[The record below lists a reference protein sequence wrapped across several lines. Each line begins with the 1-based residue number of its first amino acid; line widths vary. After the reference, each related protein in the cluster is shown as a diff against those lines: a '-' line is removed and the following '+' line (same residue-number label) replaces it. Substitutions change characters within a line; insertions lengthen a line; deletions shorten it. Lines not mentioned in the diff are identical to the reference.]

1 MEPRQTYHFDGF
13 ELDPR
18 SGELRKDGQST
29 RLPEQPCQILTLLLA
44 RAGEVVSRDE
54 LRRALWPADT
64 FVDFD
69 VSLNSAV
76 KRLRDALGDSAGR
89 PRYVETLPRRGYRFV
104 APVVVVPIPTPVSPP
119 APFPLSPPPPTEVP
133 VPAPRRRAL
142 TPRRMGI
149 ASAALVLVAV
159 ALATWPRRPDRP
171 PTLASARTRPI
182 RSVVVL
188 PFENL
193 SNDPGQEYFVDG
205 MTDAVTTDL
214 AQVRALR
221 VISRASVM
229 QYKKTRRTLREIAS
243 DLGVDAVVQGAVARS
258 GNSVRV
264 TAHLIDAATE
274 EHLWARTYDRELRDV
289 LTLQREVAAAIA
301 DAIQVELRP
310 AERRRLAA
318 PTSVDP
324 DAYEAYLKG
333 RFYWSTR
340 TAEGKKKAAHFF
352 EESIAKDP
360 TYAPAYSG
368 LSDTYRMFGIG
379 GLPPS
384 EYMPRAEA
392 AARKALALDDGLA
405 EAHAS
410 LAGVLYRYRW
420 DWRGAEREFRLS
432 LELDPASAEAHRAYA
447 VYLMAL
453 RRNEDA
459 VPEARRAWDLSPLSP
474 VINVE
479 LGLALVRAGRFAEA
493 VQRLNKTLE
502 IAPDFWRVYATMAQ
516 VHQRQGD
523 WEGAVALLEKANSFG
538 NHDAI
543 PWLAYA
549 YARSRQRARAQA
561 LLARLKTLGPGEY
574 VSPQSLALVHLG
586 LGEKDAALALLEKAF
601 DAHAFEVL
609 GFAGEIYEGLHDDP
623 RFQDLLRRMG
633 MTEVI
638 GGPSP
643 AAAKEDLRGG
653 SHPLG

>member
-1 MEPRQTYHFDGF
+1 MEPRQTYQFGGF

-29 RLPEQPCQILTLLLA
+29 RLPEQPFQILTLLLA
-44 RAGEVVSRDE
+44 RPGEVVSRDE

-76 KRLRDALGDSAGR
+76 KRLRDALGDSAGH
-89 PRYVETLPRRGYRFV
+89 PRFVETLPRRGYRFV
-104 APVVVVPIPTPVSPP
+104 APVVVVPISLPVTPEAPRPPAPSPP
-119 APFPLSPPPPTEVP
+119 AVPPVA
-133 VPAPRRRAL
+133 VLAPRPRAL
-142 TPRRMGI
+142 TLGRAGI
-149 ASAALVLVAV
+149 GAAALVLVAL
-159 ALATWPRRPDRP
+159 ALAVSERRAHRP
-171 PTLASARTRPI
+171 APMASARTRSI

-221 VISRASVM
+221 VMSRTSVM
-229 QYKKTRRTLREIAS
+229 QYKKTRKTLREIAE
-243 DLGVDAVVQGAVARS
+243 DLGVDAAVQGAVARS

-301 DAIQVELRP
+301 DAIQVELQP

-333 RFYWSTR
+333 RFYWSAR
-340 TAEGKKKAAHFF
+340 TAEGKQKAEHFF
-352 EESIAKDP
+352 QESIDKDP

-368 LSDTYRMFGIG
+368 LSDTYRMFGIRG
-379 GLPPS
+379 QGPT

-420 DWRGAEREFRLS
+420 DWKGAEREFRLS

-453 RRNEDA
+453 RRNEEA
-459 VPEARRAWDLSPLSP
+459 VAEARRAWDLSPLSP

-479 LGLALVRAGRFAEA
+479 LGLALARTDRYAEA
-493 VQRLNKTLE
+493 AQRLNKTLE
-502 IAPDFWRVYATMAQ
+502 IAPDFWRVPATMAMACEA
-516 VHQRQGD
+516 QGD
-523 WEGAVALLEKANSFG
+523 WKQAVALLEKANSLG
-538 NHDAI
+538 NHDGI
-543 PWLAYA
+543 PWLGYA
-549 YARSRQRARAQA
+549 YGHTGQRRKAEA
-561 LLARLKTLGPGEY
+561 LLSQLERLARTEY
-574 VSPQSLALVHLG
+574 VSPQSLAMIRLG
-586 LGEKDAALALLEKAF
+586 LGDKDRAMALLEKAY
-601 DAHAFEVL
+601 DERAFEVL
-609 GFAGEIYEGLHDDP
+609 GFAGVVFDDLHDDS

-633 MTEVI
+633 MADVI
-638 GGPSP
+638 GG
-643 AAAKEDLRGG
+643 AKIRPQG
-653 SHPLG
+653 